1 MAIYGLGPF
10 RLDTQHDLL
19 FRGREPLSLGR
30 RAVTLLRTLVERRGA
45 LVPKEALFDAA
56 WPGQAVEESN
66 MTVQIAALR
75 RALSTAAGGDRWIET
90 MPRRGYRYVGP
101 VVTINETAPVAV
113 PAPNPI
119 APAAVS
125 ETEPRGVEPGQT
137 LALPDKPSI
146 AVLPFENLSGDPG
159 QDYFADGMTE
169 EIITALSHVPFIFVV
184 ARNSTFTYKG
194 TSPEIRQIGR
204 TLGVR
209 YVLQGSVRKAD
220 QRVRITATL
229 VDATTDTHIWAGR
242 FDGLLTDIFEL
253 QDQVAASV
261 VGPIEPR
268 IRDAEVERARRKP
281 ATDLRAYDL
290 VLRSRFG
297 YDLDGDLRLLRQALE
312 IDPGYALALGMIA
325 QADWASVVHH
335 RTTPTEDEL
344 AGYARMARDAV
355 ARAPNDPDVLI
366 PAAPVIALA
375 GGDLNGGTVT
385 AERAC
390 VLNRNSAEAW
400 AVSGLLRAY
409 AADLDMAL
417 DHLGRS
423 RRLNPLDTSFQHLGL
438 ALAYFVSGD
447 YNQVLNWTAEGFGRW
462 STTVP
467 IMRYRAA
474 ALGLLGR
481 SEEAAQGVERL
492 LATGPRPDSDARTP
506 PRRSRDE
513 EPIQEARCRRRVLRR
528 PRTGRSARVTS

>member
-1 MAIYGLGPF
+1 MAIYELGPF

-19 FRGREPLSLGR
+19 FHSGQPLAPGR
-30 RAVTLLRTLVERRGA
+30 RAVALLRTLVERRGT
-45 LVPKEALFDAA
+45 LVSKETLFDAA
-56 WPGQAVEESN
+56 WPGQSVEESN

-75 RALSTAAGGDRWIET
+75 RALSVAPGGDRWIET

-101 VVTINETAPVAV
+101 VVTTQEDMLEPAPESATV
-113 PAPNPI
+113 PA
-119 APAAVS
+119 AEAQRTG
-125 ETEPRGVEPGQT
+125 EGGQT

-159 QDYFADGMTE
+159 QDYFADAMAE
-169 EIITALSHVPFIFVV
+169 EIITDLSHVPSIFVV

-194 TSPEIRQIGR
+194 SSPDVHRIARE
-204 TLGVR
+204 LGVR

-220 QRVRITATL
+220 GRVRITATL
-229 VDATTDTHIWAGR
+229 IDATTGIHMWAGR
-242 FDGLLTDIFEL
+242 FDGHLTDIFDL
-253 QDQVAASV
+253 QDQVAARV
-261 VGPIEPR
+261 VGTIEPR

-297 YDLDGDLRLLRQALE
+297 YDLDGDLQLLRQAVE
-312 IDPGYALALGMIA
+312 IDPDYALALAMIA
-325 QADWASVVHH
+325 QANWASVVHH

-344 AGYARMARDAV
+344 AGYVRMARDAFE
-355 ARAPNDPDVLI
+355 RAPNDPEVLI
-366 PAAPVIALA
+366 PVAPVIALA
-375 GGDLNGGTVT
+375 GGDLRGGTAT
-385 AERAC
+385 IERAC

-409 AADLDMAL
+409 AAELDIAL
-417 DHLGRS
+417 EHLQRS
-423 RRLNPLDTSFQHLGL
+423 RRLNPLDTSFQNLGL
-438 ALAYFVSGD
+438 ALAHFVSGNYD
-447 YNQVLNWTAEGFGRW
+447 EVLNWTGDGFGRW

-481 SEEAAQGVERL
+481 YQEAAQVVGRL
-492 LATGPRPDSDARTP
+492 LALVPGLTVTRVRRHVEVEMKNPYKKTGVA
-506 PRRSRDE
+506 
-513 EPIQEARCRRRVLRR
+513 EAYYEGLRR
-528 PRTGRSARVTS
+528 AGLPDVSRA